1 MTTDLMN
8 TVKLKPTPGNRGFGP
23 TSADVADPLTG
34 SFPTP
39 TPVYAPKWTAI
50 KLKPVTTP
58 TATTTTTTT
67 LKSVPKDEKK
77 LTYNI
82 LNPGHTGTNTISDK
96 LHMEDGH
103 SNILRNTE
111 TSPRSLATP
120 TYGMYN
126 MGTIREEDWT
136 QVSH

>member
-8 TVKLKPTPGNRGFGP
+8 TVKLKPTPEKRGP
-23 TSADVADPLTG
+23 DVMDPLTG
-34 SFPTP
+34 SFPT
-39 TPVYAPKWTAI
+39 TPVVNAPKWTAI
-50 KLKPVTTP
+50 KLKP
-58 TATTTTTTT
+58 TTTASK
-67 LKSVPKDEKK
+67 LEPKDEKGVA
-77 LTYNI
+77 YNI
-82 LNPGHTGTNTISDK
+82 LNPGTNTNTSDK
-96 LHMEDGH
+96 LPMEDDH

-111 TSPRSLATP
+111 TSPCSLATP